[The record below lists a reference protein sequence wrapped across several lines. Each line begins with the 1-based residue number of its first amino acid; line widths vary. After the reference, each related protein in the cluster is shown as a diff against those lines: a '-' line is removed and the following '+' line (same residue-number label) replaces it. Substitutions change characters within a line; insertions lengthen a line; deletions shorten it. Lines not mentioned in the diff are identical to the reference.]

1 MDGLI
6 QVLLFTLLGI
16 AFIIVTLT
24 VSRLLGPNRPNPEKN
39 SSYESGEQ
47 AGGNPWPKISTGYYV
62 VALLFLLFEL
72 EIILLLPV
80 AAKFGSSTELNW
92 VFSTGLEII
101 FFLLVLAVGLAY
113 AWVNGHLDW
122 MRPKTGG
129 SETKSIVPPQLYQ
142 EFNQKQKHG
151 R

>member
-16 AFIIVTLT
+16 AFIVVTLT

-47 AGGNPWPKISTGYYV
+47 AGGDPWPKISTGYYV

-80 AAKFGSSTELNW
+80 AAKFGSTTDWSW
-92 VFSTGLEII
+92 VFTTGLEIL
-101 FFLLVLAVGLAY
+101 FFLLVLSVGLAY

-122 MRPKTGG
+122 MKPKPASTENR
-129 SETKSIVPPQLYQ
+129 SVVPPQLYE
-142 EFNQKQKHG
+142 EFNKKQHHG
-151 R
+151 H